1 MDDLTAA
8 LRAAFA
14 PEQLSLNPADCD
26 RYLCNTMGAR
36 RQLLGAVRPADTAE
50 VQRLVCIAREQGAPL
65 YPISTGNNWGYGTA
79 LPALDGCLLVDLS
92 GLNRIVHFDPDLATV
107 TLEPGVTQGML
118 FDFLAQQ
125 PERFLVPTTGAGPQ
139 CSLVGNALER
149 GYGITPV
156 ADHFAAVQSVEA
168 VLGSGDLY
176 QGPFEGLGA
185 TTVERCFKWGL
196 GPYIDGLF
204 GQFGAGIVTRMTFQL
219 APVPTKIQAFYF
231 WIDADSGLD
240 AAVAAVRD
248 LQHRLPGV
256 LGSINLMNA
265 RRLLSMMGPY
275 PRDQVRPGTVMS
287 EALVADLARENRVSA
302 WMGFGALYGEAPVVA
317 GARRVV
323 RQRLKGVADRSLFVS
338 PNTVARLRPWA
349 ERLPFAWG
357 RKLADLAGTL
367 DRSLRLVAGEPSE
380 IALPLAYWRLSG
392 DRTPD
397 AGLSPAEDGAG
408 LLWYAPL
415 VPMQP
420 EAVAAYRGMVERVCT
435 AHGIEPLVTFTS
447 LSARCFDSTVP
458 ILFDPKEPGARERAH
473 ACFEALF
480 AEGKALGFVP
490 YRLNVEA
497 QRSAIDYDS
506 TYWKLVGRIKQAMDP
521 DNLIAPGRY
530 APVELP
536 DSAGQGNNGG

>member
-1 MDDLTAA
+1 MADLTAA
-8 LRAAFA
+8 LRGAFA
-14 PEQLSLNPADCD
+14 PQQLSLNPEEYD

-36 RQLLGAVRPADTAE
+36 RQVLGAVRPADAAQ
-50 VQRLVCIAREQGAPL
+50 VQQLVGIARQYAVAL
-65 YPISTGNNWGYGTA
+65 YPISTGNNWGYGSA
-79 LPALDGCLLVDLS
+79 LPAVDGCLLVDLS
-92 GLNRIVHFDPDLATV
+92 SLNRIVHFDPELATV

-118 FDFLAQQ
+118 FEFLAQQ
-125 PERFLVPTTGAGPQ
+125 PERFLVPTTGAGPH

-168 VLGSGDLY
+168 VLGTGELY
-176 QGPFEGLGA
+176 QGPLDGLGA
-185 TTVERCFKWGL
+185 NTVERCFKWGL
-196 GPYIDGLF
+196 GPYVDGLF

-219 APVPTKIQAFYF
+219 APVPAKMQAFYF
-231 WIDADSGLD
+231 WLDADSGLD
-240 AAVAAVRD
+240 GAVTAVRE
-248 LQHRLPGV
+248 LQHRLPGIV
-256 LGSINLMNA
+256 GSVNLMNA
-265 RRLLSMMGPY
+265 RRLLSMMVAY
-275 PRDQVRPGTVMS
+275 PRDQVPPGAVMPD
-287 EALVADLARENRVSA
+287 ALVADLARENRVSA

-338 PNTVARLRPWA
+338 PATVARVRPWA

-367 DRSLRLVAGEPSE
+367 DQSLRLVAGEPSD
-380 IALPLAYWRLSG
+380 IALPLAYWRLGG
-392 DRTPD
+392 DRPGGAT
-397 AGLSPAEDGAG
+397 LSPAEDGTG

-420 EAVAAYRGMVERVCT
+420 AAVAAYRGMVERVCT

-447 LSARCFDSTVP
+447 LSPRCFDSTVP
-458 ILFDPKEPGARERAH
+458 ILFDPEEPGARERAH
-473 ACFEALF
+473 ACFDALF

-506 TYWKLVGRIKQAMDP
+506 TYWRLVGRIKQALDP

-530 APVELP
+530 APTDLP
-536 DSAGQGNNGG
+536 ARAGQPDTQD